1 MRYFRYF
8 NSDKLYKLV
17 ILQTREDK
25 FRFTCKEL
33 DSTMQNLNTIDR
45 ASFFTLYKKVYLFL
59 RQTMSLDEVS
69 KLTEIIR
76 QGDNIFTREDSLN
89 ELLFSLNTAVIAVE
103 ELRLKQTTVCSILL
117 FDAYDSGYTSLDEV
131 ERCFGNEIKVI
142 LSGLQ
147 KVRQL
152 EAKKSDDKSDNYVKL
167 ILSFIQDV
175 RVIFIVL
182 AMRLQQMREAKDMDE
197 AERFDFGVETL
208 FIYAPLAHRMGLY
221 NIKSE
226 LEDLSLKYTDRE
238 AYDYV
243 ARKLNETK
251 RSRDKYI
258 DEFIAPIRE
267 KLEGTGL
274 KFEIKGRT
282 KSIFSILNKLK
293 KQEADFEDIYDLF
306 AIRVVLDSD
315 IDKEKAE
322 CWQVYSIITDMYQ
335 PNPKRLK
342 DWLSIPKSNG
352 YESLHITVMGPNTK
366 WVEVQIRTRR
376 MNEVAERG
384 LAAHWKYKGLK
395 AESSF
400 EEWLTTLRESLENR
414 DTDKENKLEDFKL
427 NLYDDEIF
435 VFTPKGDLKKLPKGA
450 TVLDFAYS
458 IHTKVGATCVSGR
471 VNGKNVSIK
480 YKLKSGEQVE
490 INTSA
495 NQSPKQDW
503 LNFVV
508 TSRARNKIRQ
518 ELKEEASKQVD
529 FAKEMLLRRMKNR
542 KIDYSESTLSQ
553 LIRKMRYK
561 SVTDFYCDIAEEKL
575 DVNSIIDKYVA
586 FDKKETELHESFTE
600 RSADEFKLKSDT
612 EDRHSIDELVI
623 DQNLR
628 GIDYQLA
635 KCCNPIFGDKIF
647 GFISSQGIKIHRMN
661 CPNANDLFTR
671 YGYRVLKARWTGQ
684 GSTSSS
690 YTTMLRVIG
699 NDQMNI
705 VANLMSIISKED
717 GVQLRSVN
725 IDSDDGLFQGTLSVS
740 LANTSKLEALIKKL
754 KEVRGVK
761 QITRIN

>member
-1 MRYFRYF
+1 MD
-8 NSDKLYKLV
+8 N
-17 ILQTREDK
+17 
-25 FRFTCKEL
+25 
-33 DSTMQNLNTIDR
+33 TMQDINRIDR
-45 ASFFTLYKKVYLFL
+45 PSFLSLYRKVYLFL
-59 RQTMSLDEVS
+59 RETMSLEEVN
-69 KLTEIIR
+69 KLTTIIR
-76 QGDNIFTREDSLN
+76 QGDNIFNSESSIERLI
-89 ELLFSLNTAVIAVE
+89 FSLKTAVIAVE
-103 ELRLKQTTVCSILL
+103 EIRLKQATVCTILL
-117 FDAYDSGYTSLDEV
+117 FDAVQSGYISLNEV
-131 ERCFGNEIKVI
+131 ESYFGSEIKVI
-142 LSGLQ
+142 LAGLQ
-147 KVRQL
+147 KVDELNSKR
-152 EAKKSDDKSDNYVKL
+152 SDDKSDNYVKL

-182 AMRLQQMREAKDMDE
+182 AMRVQQMREAKEMDE
-197 AERFDFGVETL
+197 VERFDFGVETL
-208 FIYAPLAHRMGLY
+208 FLYAPLAHRMGLY

-258 DEFIAPIRE
+258 DEFIAPVRE
-267 KLEGTGL
+267 KLEQTGL
-274 KFEIKGRT
+274 DFDIKGRT

-293 KQEADFEDIYDLF
+293 KQEVEFEDIYDLF
-306 AIRVVLDSD
+306 AIRVILDSD
-315 IDKEKAE
+315 IEKEKAE

-342 DWLSIPKSNG
+342 DWLSIPKTNG
-352 YESLHITVMGPNTK
+352 YESLHITVMGPDTK

-400 EEWLTTLRESLENR
+400 EDWLNTLRESLENR
-414 DTDKENKLEDFKL
+414 DTDEENKLDDFKL
-427 NLYDDEIF
+427 NLYDDEVF

-458 IHTKVGATCVSGR
+458 IHTKVGSSCVSGK

-490 INTSA
+490 INTSP

-503 LNFVV
+503 LSFAI
-508 TSRARNKIRQ
+508 TSRARTKIRQ
-518 ELKEEASKQVD
+518 VLKEEASKQIE

-542 KIDYSESTLSQ
+542 KLDLNEAILSQ
-553 LIRKMRYK
+553 LIKKMRYK
-561 SVTDFYCDIAEEKL
+561 TVTDFYNDISDGKL
-575 DVNSIIDKYVA
+575 DVNNFIDKYVE
-586 FDKKETELHESFTE
+586 FEKKETEVYESTNE
-600 RSADEFKLKSDT
+600 RSANQFKMQSQE

-661 CPNANDLFTR
+661 CPNAHDLFTR

-684 GSTSSS
+684 GSASSS
-690 YTTMLRVIG
+690 YTTLLRVIG
-699 NDQMNI
+699 NDHINI
-705 VANLMSIISKED
+705 VANLMSIISKEE
-717 GVQLRSVN
+717 GVQLRSIN
-725 IDSDDGLFQGTLSVS
+725 IDSNDGLFQGTLSVS
-740 LANTSKLEALIKKL
+740 LANTSKLDALIKKL
-754 KEVRGVK
+754 KDVKGVK
-761 QITRIN
+761 QINRVN